1 MWTIRSG
8 TMVGM
13 PRKPTPDA
21 RERILETATR
31 LFNRYGVHAVGMQQI
46 IDECGC
52 GKNLLY
58 SQFTGKDE
66 LVVAYLRR
74 CSGDWDTIVAG
85 AKAAADGPGRQ
96 LVELVREVGVRVSEP
111 GTRGCPLRN
120 TFAEFPER
128 EHPAHRVSMDH
139 FVRVRTQ
146 LRELAKETSASEPG
160 RLADR
165 IMFII
170 DGLYTNGSIFGDE
183 GAKTAVAFAEDVV
196 RAETSAKPVQGR

>member
-1 MWTIRSG
+1 
-8 TMVGM
+8 M

-58 SQFTGKDE
+58 SQFAGKDE

-74 CSGDWDTIVAG
+74 CSGDWDDIVAG
-85 AKAAADGPGRQ
+85 ARAAADGPAGQ
-96 LVELVREVGVRVSEP
+96 LVELVREVGARVNVP
-111 GTRGCPLRN
+111 GTRGCPLRT
-120 TFAEFPER
+120 TFAEFPEQA
-128 EHPAHRVSMDH
+128 HPAHQVSMDH

-146 LRELAKETSASEPG
+146 LRELAAETSAPEPG

-170 DGLYTNGSIFGDE
+170 DGLYTNGPIFGDE
-183 GAKTAVAFAEDVV
+183 GTKTAVAFAEDVV
-196 RAETSAKPVQGR
+196 RAETSAKLTEGR

>member
-8 TMVGM
+8 TMADM

-31 LFNRYGVHAVGMQQI
+31 LFNQYGVHAVGLQQI

-58 SQFTGKDE
+58 SQFASKDE
-66 LVVAYLRR
+66 LVVAYLAR
-74 CSGDWDTIVAG
+74 CSGDWDTIVAS
-85 AKAAADGPGRQ
+85 AEAAADGPERQ
-96 LVELVREVGVRVSEP
+96 LVELVREVGVRINVP
-111 GTRGCPLRN
+111 GSRGCPLRN

-128 EHPAHRVSMDH
+128 EHPAHRLSMDH

-146 LRELAKETSASEPG
+146 LRRLAARTPAPDPE

-170 DGLYTNGSIFGDE
+170 DGLYTNGPIFGDE
-183 GAKTAVAFAEDVV
+183 GAKAAIAFAEDVV
-196 RAETSAKPVQGR
+196 RVETAVG

>member
-1 MWTIRSG
+1 
-8 TMVGM
+8 M

-31 LFNRYGVHAVGMQQI
+31 LFNQFGVHAVGMQQI

-58 SQFTGKDE
+58 GQFASKDD
-66 LVVAYLRR
+66 LVVAYLKR
-74 CSGDWDTIVAG
+74 CSGDWDAIVDG
-85 AKAAADGPGRQ
+85 AKAAAGGADRQ

-111 GTRGCPLRN
+111 GTRGCPLRT
-120 TFAEFPER
+120 TFAEFPDR
-128 EHPAHRVSMDH
+128 RHPAHRVSMDH
-139 FVRVRTQ
+139 FARVRTQ
-146 LRELAKETSASEPG
+146 LRDLAAETPAPDPE

-170 DGLYTNGSIFGDE
+170 DGLYTNGPIFGGE
-183 GAKTAVAFAEDVV
+183 GAKVAVAFAEDVV
-196 RAETSAKPVQGR
+196 RTETSAKSVEGR

>member
-1 MWTIRSG
+1 
-8 TMVGM
+8 M

-58 SQFTGKDE
+58 SQFASKDD

-74 CSGDWDTIVAG
+74 CSGDWDNIVG
-85 AKAAADGPGRQ
+85 DAKAAAPGAGRQ

-111 GTRGCPLRN
+111 GTRGCPLRT

-128 EHPAHRVSMDH
+128 EHPAHQVSMDH

-146 LRELAKETSASEPG
+146 LRELAEQTPAPDPE

-170 DGLYTNGSIFGDE
+170 DGLYTNGPIFGAE

-196 RAETSAKPVQGR
+196 RAETSAKPAQGG

>member
-1 MWTIRSG
+1 
-8 TMVGM
+8 M
-13 PRKPTPDA
+13 PRKPMPDA

-31 LFNRYGVHAVGMQQI
+31 LFNAYGVHAVGMQQI

-58 SQFTGKDE
+58 GQFASKDD
-66 LVVAYLRR
+66 LVVAYLKR
-74 CSGDWDTIVAG
+74 CSGDWDDIVA
-85 AKAAADGPGRQ
+85 KSAAATPEGH
-96 LVELVREVGVRVSEP
+96 LVELVREVGERVNEP

-120 TFAEFPER
+120 TFAEFPDR
-128 EHPAHRVSMDH
+128 DHPAHRVSVDH

-146 LRELAKETSASEPG
+146 LRQLAAKTSAPDPQ

-165 IMFII
+165 IMVII
-170 DGLYTNGSIFGDE
+170 DGLYTNGPIFGDE

-196 RAETSAKPVQGR
+196 RAETSAKPVEGR

>member
-1 MWTIRSG
+1 MDHSVRYDG
-8 TMVGM
+8 LM

-31 LFNRYGVHAVGMQQI
+31 LFNSYGVHAVGMQQI

-58 SQFTGKDE
+58 GQFASKDD

-74 CSGDWDTIVAG
+74 CSGDWDHIVEDAR
-85 AKAAADGPGRQ
+85 AAAETPGQ
-96 LVELVREVGVRVSEP
+96 HLVELVREVGVRVNEP

-128 EHPAHRVSMDH
+128 DHPAHRVSVDH

-146 LRELAKETSASEPG
+146 LRELAAETSARDPR

-165 IMFII
+165 IMVII
-170 DGLYTNGSIFGDE
+170 DGLYTNGPIFGDE
-183 GAKTAVAFAEDVV
+183 GTKTAVAFAEDVV
-196 RAETSAKPVQGR
+196 RAETSAEAIEGR

>member
-1 MWTIRSG
+1 MG
-8 TMVGM
+8 AM

-21 RERILETATR
+21 RDRILETATR
-31 LFNRYGVHAVGMQQI
+31 LFNRHGVHAVGMQQI

-58 SQFTGKDE
+58 SQFASKDD

-74 CSGDWDTIVAG
+74 CSGDWDNIVAG
-85 AKAAADGPGRQ
+85 AKAAADAPERH
-96 LVELVREVGVRVSEP
+96 LVELVREVGVRVTEP

-120 TFAEFPER
+120 TFAEFPDR
-128 EHPAHRVSMDH
+128 RHPAHRVSMDH

-146 LRELAKETSASEPG
+146 LRDLAAGTSAPEPE

-170 DGLYTNGSIFGDE
+170 DGLYTNGPIFGDE
-183 GAKTAVAFAEDVV
+183 GAKSAVAFAEDVV
-196 RAETSAKPVQGR
+196 RAETSAKPAQGR

>member
-1 MWTIRSG
+1 MWTVWSG
-8 TMVGM
+8 TMAGM

-31 LFNRYGVHAVGMQQI
+31 LFNRHGVHAVGMQQI

-58 SQFTGKDE
+58 SQFAGKDD
-66 LVVAYLRR
+66 LVVAYLTR

-85 AKAAADGPGRQ
+85 VKAAADGPERQ
-96 LVELVREVGVRVSEP
+96 LVELVREVGVRVNVP
-111 GTRGCPLRN
+111 GTRGCPLRT

-139 FVRVRTQ
+139 FVRVRAQ
-146 LRELAKETSASEPG
+146 LRELAAETAAGDPG

-170 DGLYTNGSIFGDE
+170 DGLYTNGPIFGEE
-183 GAKTAVAFAEDVV
+183 GAETAVAFAEDVV
-196 RAETSAKPVQGR
+196 KAETSAKPAKGR

>member
-1 MWTIRSG
+1 
-8 TMVGM
+8 M
-13 PRKPTPDA
+13 PRKPMPDA

-58 SQFTGKDE
+58 SQFTSKDE

-74 CSGDWDTIVAG
+74 CSGDWDDIVAD
-85 AKAAADGPGRQ
+85 AKAAASDAGPQ
-96 LVELVREVGVRVSEP
+96 LVELVREVGVRVNEP
-111 GTRGCPLRN
+111 GSRGCPLRT

-128 EHPAHRVSMDH
+128 EHPAHQVSLDH

-146 LRELAKETSASEPG
+146 LRELAGETSAPDPE

-170 DGLYTNGSIFGDE
+170 DGLYTNGPIFGAE

-196 RAETSAKPVQGR
+196 RTETTPAR

>member
-1 MWTIRSG
+1 MG
-8 TMVGM
+8 GM

-31 LFNRYGVHAVGMQQI
+31 LFDRYGVHAVGMQQI

-58 SQFTGKDE
+58 TQFASKDE

-74 CSGDWDTIVAG
+74 CGGDWDAIVAG
-85 AKAAADGPGRQ
+85 AKAVADGPGRQ
-96 LVELVREVGVRVSEP
+96 LVELVREVGVRAGAP

-139 FVRVRTQ
+139 FARVRTQ
-146 LRELAKETSASEPG
+146 LRELAEETSAPEPG

-165 IMFII
+165 IMLII
-170 DGLYTNGSIFGDE
+170 DGLYTNGPIFGDE

>member
-1 MWTIRSG
+1 
-8 TMVGM
+8 M

-58 SQFTGKDE
+58 GQFASKDD
-66 LVVAYLRR
+66 LVVAYLKR
-74 CSGDWDTIVAG
+74 CSGDWDAIVDG
-85 AKAAADGPGRQ
+85 ARAAAGSPGGQ

-111 GTRGCPLRN
+111 GTRGCPLRT
-120 TFAEFPER
+120 TFAEFPDR
-128 EHPAHRVSMDH
+128 RHPAHRVSMDH
-139 FVRVRTQ
+139 FTRVRTQ
-146 LRELAKETSASEPG
+146 LRELAAETPAPDPE

-165 IMFII
+165 VMFII
-170 DGLYTNGSIFGDE
+170 DGLYTNGPIFGDE

-196 RAETSAKPVQGR
+196 RAETSAKPVEGR

>member
-1 MWTIRSG
+1 
-8 TMVGM
+8 M

-31 LFNRYGVHAVGMQQI
+31 LFNRHGVHAVGMQQI

-58 SQFTGKDE
+58 TQFAGKDD

-74 CSGDWDTIVAG
+74 CSGDWDTIVAD
-85 AKAAADGPGRQ
+85 ARAAAGDAGGQ
-96 LVELVREVGVRVSEP
+96 LVELVREVGVRVNVP

-139 FVRVRTQ
+139 FVRVREQ
-146 LRELAKETSASEPG
+146 LRELAAETSAADPE

-170 DGLYTNGSIFGDE
+170 DGLYTNGPIFGEE
-183 GAKTAVAFAEDVV
+183 GTRTAVTFAEDVV
-196 RAETSAKPVQGR
+196 RSETSAKPAKSR

>member
-1 MWTIRSG
+1 MG
-8 TMVGM
+8 GM

-58 SQFTGKDE
+58 SQFAGKDD

-74 CSGDWDTIVAG
+74 CSADWDDIVAV
-85 AKAAADGPGRQ
+85 AQERADGPEQ
-96 LVELVREVGVRVSEP
+96 HLVEVVREVGIRVIEP
-111 GTRGCPLRN
+111 GMRGCPLRT

-146 LRELAKETSASEPG
+146 LRELAKRTEAPEPD

-165 IMFII
+165 IMVII
-170 DGLYTNGSIFGDE
+170 DGLYTNGPIFGDD
-183 GAKTAVAFAEDVV
+183 GVKTAVSFAEDLVK
-196 RAETSAKPVQGR
+196 AETAG

>member
-1 MWTIRSG
+1 MARTAAPGS
-8 TMVGM
+8 
-13 PRKPTPDA
+13 
-21 RERILETATR
+21 RERILRAAGE
-31 LFNRYGVHAVGMQQI
+31 LFYRHGVRAVGMQQI

-58 SQFTGKDE
+58 TQFAGKDD
-66 LVVAYLRR
+66 LVVAYLKR
-74 CSGDWDTIVAG
+74 CSGDWDTIVA
-85 AKAAADGPGRQ
+85 AARAAAGDAEGR
-96 LVELVREVGVRVSEP
+96 LVELVREVGVRVNVP

-128 EHPAHRVSMDH
+128 EHPAHRVSMEH

-146 LRELAKETSASEPG
+146 LRELAAETAAADPE

-170 DGLYTNGSIFGDE
+170 DGLYTNGPIFGEE
-183 GAKTAVAFAEDVV
+183 GTRTAVAFAEDVV
-196 RAETSAKPVQGR
+196 KSETSAKPAKSR

>member
-1 MWTIRSG
+1 
-8 TMVGM
+8 M

-31 LFNRYGVHAVGMQQI
+31 LFNRHGVHAVGMQQI
-46 IDECGC
+46 IDECEC

-58 SQFTGKDE
+58 SQFASKDD

-74 CSGDWDTIVAG
+74 CSGDWDTIVAD
-85 AKAAADGPGRQ
+85 AKAAVSEPGRQ
-96 LVELVREVGVRVSEP
+96 LVSLVREVGVRVSEP
-111 GTRGCPLRN
+111 GTRGCPLRT
-120 TFAEFPER
+120 TFAEFPDR

-139 FVRVRTQ
+139 FVRVRAQ
-146 LRELAKETSASEPG
+146 LRELAAETPAPDPE

-170 DGLYTNGSIFGDE
+170 DGLYTNGPIFGGE
-183 GAKTAVAFAEDVV
+183 GSKVAVAFAEDVV
-196 RAETSAKPVQGR
+196 KVETSAKPAQGG